1 MNGGLSISKLSDL
14 NTPSLGAAV
23 DRDGDG
29 AAGLGRR
36 DGRHVEGGAVV
47 VARRPRLC
55 AAAAAAGSL
64 IVGGKQRL
72 DVVDR
77 PESGSR
83 QFVDEL
89 SKEMFSPSL
98 LDP

>member
-1 MNGGLSISKLSDL
+1 MKGGLSISKLSEL

-47 VARRPRLC
+47 VARRPHLC
-55 AAAAAAGSL
+55 AAAAAGSL

-77 PESGSR
+77 PANGSR
-83 QFVDEL
+83 QFEGEVFKGNVFPL
-89 SKEMFSPSL
+89 SS
-98 LDP
+98 